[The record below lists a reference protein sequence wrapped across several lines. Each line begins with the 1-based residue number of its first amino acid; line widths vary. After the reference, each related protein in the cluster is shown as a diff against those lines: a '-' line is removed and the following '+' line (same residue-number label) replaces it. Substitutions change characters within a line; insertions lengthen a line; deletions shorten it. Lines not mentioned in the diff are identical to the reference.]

1 MKAIVIGS
9 TKHLILALIYASLGI
24 VIALL
29 AVGVWLLNS
38 RPDLDIWHT
47 TQLASE
53 YNSRLEI
60 TDFTGYQQLEK
71 QLFKELETE
80 IYSRTTGPHSSILN
94 RYVHGSLAD
103 PKKWRNDWNRT
114 FEWPLA
120 DAKFGVLLLH
130 GMSDSPYALSHVAKH
145 FKGEAHV
152 LGLRLPGHGTIPSGL
167 VALEW
172 QDMASAV
179 SLATQHMRDALKGR
193 PLYVVGFSTGAALA
207 LNHELERLSKS
218 QKVDF
223 AGMVFISPAIG
234 LPPVAAGAKWQA
246 RLGNMLGLEKLSWNS
261 IQTEYDPFK
270 YNSFAV
276 NAGDVVYQLAE
287 RNQSIMNKLS
297 VQQLLSIPAILSF
310 QSITDATVSS
320 LSVISDLY
328 LKLPDNSHQLV
339 MFDIN
344 RTQVNMSL
352 IPNDPLSALNEL
364 TKGKNLQFT
373 FTLIENNSDQDE
385 SLGSVQA
392 TSQFSDSVPTSKVL
406 TQRWP
411 RNVYSLSH
419 VALPYPME
427 DSLYGPEGVHFV
439 ERVQIGASSSR
450 GERGVLSVPAA
461 EMLRQK
467 WNPFFPYTIQK
478 IDDFLLSLDIEP

>member
-1 MKAIVIGS
+1 MRTIVIGS

-24 VIALL
+24 AIALL
-29 AVGVWLLNS
+29 TVGVWLLNS

-47 TQLASE
+47 TQLTSE
-53 YNSRLEI
+53 YDRRLEL
-60 TDFTGYQQLEK
+60 TGFTEYQELEK
-71 QLFKELETE
+71 RLFEELETE
-80 IYSRTTGPHSSILN
+80 IYSHTTGPHSSILN

-114 FEWPLA
+114 YEWPLP
-120 DAKFGVLLLH
+120 DARFGVLLLH

-145 FKGEAHV
+145 FKGEAHL

-179 SLATQHMRDALKGR
+179 SLATRHMREVLKGR

-207 LNHELERLSKS
+207 LNHELERLSKN
-218 QKVDF
+218 QEMDY
-223 AGMVFISPAIG
+223 AGMIFISPAIG

-246 RLGNMLGLEKLSWNS
+246 RLGQMLGLEKLSWNS

-287 RNQSIMNKLS
+287 RNQAIMDKLS
-297 VQQLLSIPAILSF
+297 AEQLLTIPPILSF

-328 LKLPDNSHQLV
+328 LRLPDNGHQLV

-352 IPNDPLSALNEL
+352 IPYDPLSALNEL
-364 TKGKNLQFT
+364 IRGQNLQFEY
-373 FTLIENNSDQDE
+373 TLIENLNDSDE
-385 SLGSVQA
+385 SLSRVQA
-392 TSQFSDSVPTSKVL
+392 TSHVFDRLPTSTLL

-439 ERVQIGASSSR
+439 ERVQIGAASSR
-450 GERGVLSVPAA
+450 GERGVLNVSAD
-461 EMLRQK
+461 EILRQK

>member
-1 MKAIVIGS
+1 MKTIVIGS
-9 TKHLILALIYASLGI
+9 TKHLILALIYAWLGI
-24 VIALL
+24 TVALL

-38 RPDLDIWHT
+38 RPDLNIWHT
-47 TQLASE
+47 TQLTSE
-53 YNSRLEI
+53 YDRSLEF
-60 TDFTGYQQLEK
+60 TDFIEYQKLEN
-71 QLFKELETE
+71 QLFEELEAE
-80 IYSRTTGPHSSILN
+80 IYSHTRGPHSSILN

-103 PKKWRNDWNRT
+103 PKKWQNDWNRT
-114 FEWPLA
+114 YEWPLSYA
-120 DAKFGVLLLH
+120 RFGVLLLH

-145 FKGEAHV
+145 FKGKAHL

-179 SLATQHMRDALKGR
+179 SLATRHMRDVLKGR

-207 LNHELERLSKS
+207 LNHELERLS
-218 QKVDF
+218 QDQNRGY
-223 AGMVFISPAIG
+223 AGMIFISPAIG

-246 RLGNMLGLEKLSWNS
+246 RLGQMLGLEKLNWNS

-287 RNQSIMNKLS
+287 RNQTIMDKLS
-297 VQQLLSIPAILSF
+297 VEQLLSMPPILSF

-320 LSVISDLY
+320 RAVLSDLY
-328 LKLPDNSHQLV
+328 LRLPANGHQLV

-352 IPNDPLSALNEL
+352 IPDDPLSVLNEL
-364 TKGKNLQFT
+364 IRGQNLQFEY
-373 FTLIENNSDQDE
+373 TLIENLNDSDK
-385 SLGSVQA
+385 SLSKVQA
-392 TSQFSDSVPTSKVL
+392 TSHSSDRLPTSTL
-406 TQRWP
+406 LAQRWP

-427 DSLYGPEGVHFV
+427 DSLYGPEGVHFI
-439 ERVQIGASSSR
+439 ERVQIGAASSR
-450 GERGVLSVPAA
+450 GERGILSVPAD
-461 EMLRQK
+461 EILRQK

-478 IDDFLLSLDIEP
+478 IDDFLLSQDIEP

>member
-1 MKAIVIGS
+1 MKTIVIGS

-24 VIALL
+24 TVALL

-38 RPDLDIWHT
+38 RPELDIWHT
-47 TQLASE
+47 TQLTSQYNRSLELTNFTE
-53 YNSRLEI
+53 Y
-60 TDFTGYQQLEK
+60 QKLEK
-71 QLFKELETE
+71 QLFEELESE
-80 IYSRTTGPHSSILN
+80 IYSHTSGPHSSILN
-94 RYVHGSLAD
+94 RYVHGSLAA
-103 PKKWRNDWNRT
+103 PEKWRNDWNRT
-114 FEWPLA
+114 YEWPLD

-145 FKGEAHV
+145 FEGKAHL

-167 VALEW
+167 VDLEW

-179 SLATQHMRDALKGR
+179 SLATRHMRDVLKGR

-218 QKVDF
+218 QERDY
-223 AGMVFISPAIG
+223 AGMIFISPAIG

-246 RLGNMLGLEKLSWNS
+246 RLGQMLGLEKLSWNS

-276 NAGDVVYQLAE
+276 NAGDVVYRLAE
-287 RNQSIMNKLS
+287 RNQAIMDMLS
-297 VQQLLSIPAILSF
+297 AEQLLSMPPILSF

-328 LKLPDNSHQLV
+328 LRLPDNGHQLV

-344 RTQVNMSL
+344 RTQVNMGL
-352 IPNDPLSALNEL
+352 IPHDPLTPISGVINKE
-364 TKGKNLQFT
+364 NLPFD
-373 FTLIENNSDQDE
+373 FTLIENIDAVNEDRRR
-385 SLGSVQA
+385 VQA
-392 TSQFSDSVPTSKVL
+392 TTHSADMGLKVTSL

-419 VALPYPME
+419 VALPFPIE
-427 DSLYGPEGVHFV
+427 DSLYGPEGVHFI
-439 ERVQIGASSSR
+439 ERVQIGAASSR

-461 EMLRQK
+461 EILRQK

-478 IDDFLLSLDIEP
+478 MDDFLLSLENEP